1 MSQPRL
7 EVKVGLFVAICLALL
22 AILLIQFSKGASFFR
37 STYNIVLN
45 AANVGGL
52 RVEAS
57 VLMSGV
63 QVGHVTKTVLSPQ
76 GTNVAITLSI
86 YSQYVIRDDAV
97 FKIEQS
103 GFLGDQYVAID
114 PGLSLGNPFKPG
126 AQAHAEEPFNLQEVA
141 RSASG
146 FIKRMDDTAKK
157 VNDAIDQVR
166 KLALNENTLTN
177 LSGAVVNLRKASQGA
192 LTTVDSVNALIKTNG
207 EPVGHA
213 ISNLVA
219 FSRQLQEV
227 AGHVQN
233 ILTTNEPQIS
243 SAFSNINTS
252 TIMLTNVLDEVQNG
266 KGLAGEILKNQTMAN
281 QAADLV
287 RNLDITTANLNRLGF
302 WHWLWYK
309 PPATNAWPA
318 DPGPNLQH

>member
-219 FSRQLQEV
+219 FSRQFCFQ
-227 AGHVQN
+227 
-233 ILTTNEPQIS
+233 
-243 SAFSNINTS
+243 
-252 TIMLTNVLDEVQNG
+252 
-266 KGLAGEILKNQTMAN
+266 
-281 QAADLV
+281 
-287 RNLDITTANLNRLGF
+287 
-302 WHWLWYK
+302 
-309 PPATNAWPA
+309 
-318 DPGPNLQH
+318 